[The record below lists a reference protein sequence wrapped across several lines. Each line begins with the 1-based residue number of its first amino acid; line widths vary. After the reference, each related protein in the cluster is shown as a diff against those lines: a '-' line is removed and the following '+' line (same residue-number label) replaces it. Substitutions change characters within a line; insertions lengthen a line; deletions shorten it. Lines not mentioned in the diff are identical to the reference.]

1 MFTDV
6 FMIIIAIIFVFIYLA
21 IMIYVAG
28 FMLNHTEVNQE
39 TNVVVFVLSQI
50 AMTIVLFHEIYEMI
64 IEVVTKF

>member
-28 FMLNHTEVNQE
+28 FMLNHTEVNQG